1 VGDPMSDST
10 PDAPDAAP
18 DDAAAEPTSRPDR
31 SLRRS
36 LASIVLTFELIII
49 FLAALVIWGLSRED
63 GGPFGLPTWVPL
75 AAGGVLI
82 LLTLVTIA
90 LLRFEWAYVL
100 GWALQVLIL
109 AAGLLN
115 PAMYLVGAIFGGMW
129 AYCMIVGARIDR
141 ARAAEAAP
149 GIEPGKEPA

>member
-1 VGDPMSDST
+1 VGDPMSDAT

-18 DDAAAEPTSRPDR
+18 DAAGEPTSRPDR

-141 ARAAEAAP
+141 ARPAEAAP